1 MQNKL
6 DKYAKLIAY
15 VQVASAIGLGICS
28 IWYGAWYPDAQAE
41 LHDALKAKDAALPK
55 PGFWEVSR
63 SGLAW
68 NAPPIY
74 TLACL
79 LAGIM
84 GGIGTLISASRL
96 DELSKKEDEFKRE
109 EEEHADTQL
118 HYYRSLEH
126 HLIELFCN
134 KIEKFDDSC
143 RASVYRCDGSAFR
156 MVFRYSKITKYHEK
170 GRVTL
175 PYGEGFLGAT
185 YMNGDDLYVKDLPER
200 HAQKKAYAK
209 AVAKQLAI
217 YGADMTEVAIN
228 KLRMPSR
235 CYYGYAIR
243 EDNSPNKI
251 AILILEST
259 EPDKFDSAGIKAL
272 LQSNSNKITH
282 YVRHIAQLDG
292 KLNPYG
298 SA

>member
-6 DKYAKLIAY
+6 DRYAKLIASA
-15 VQVASAIGLGICS
+15 QVASAIGLGLCS

-41 LHDALKAKDAALPK
+41 LYDTLKAKDPALPK

-63 SGLAW
+63 TGFTW
-68 NAPPIY
+68 TAPPGY
-74 TLACL
+74 TVFCL
-79 LAGIM
+79 LTGII
-84 GGIGTLISASRL
+84 GGIGTLASARRL
-96 DELSKKEDEFKRE
+96 DELSRKEDEFKRE

-134 KIEKFDDSC
+134 KIPNFDDSC

-156 MVFRYSKITKYHEK
+156 MVFRYSKITRYHEK

-175 PYGEGFLGAT
+175 PYDEGFLGAT

-200 HAQKKAYAK
+200 NADKKAYLK
-209 AVAKQLAI
+209 AVAKQLAN
-217 YGADMTEVAIN
+217 YGAPMKEVAIN

-243 EDNSPNKI
+243 EENSPGKI
-251 AILILEST
+251 AILVLEST
-259 EPDKFDSAGIKAL
+259 EPDKFDPAAIKTL
-272 LQSNSNKITH
+272 LQGNSNKITH
-282 YVRHIAQLDG
+282 YVRHIAHLDG